1 MPTVSFVVLQPTP
14 FCNIACKYCYLPDRA
29 ATARMSLETIERI
42 FSEVFSS
49 GWAADDLYLIWHAG
63 EPLVLPIDY
72 YDQAF
77 DCIAR
82 LTPKH
87 IAVSHAIQTN
97 GMLIDDA
104 WCRFF
109 SARGVSL
116 GVSIDGPQDLH
127 DANRVTRSGTPTFA
141 ETIAGIR
148 CLRRNQ
154 VDFSVISVLTDAA
167 LGRARDLYDFYRSEG
182 IVNVCFNVEEIEG
195 QNTKSSLSGEGKRE
209 AFENFMR
216 EFWNLNVDTNAL
228 IYIRE
233 FKDMI
238 QKIVR
243 PKEDDRIDN
252 TLTEPFEH
260 LNVDWRGNFSTFSPE
275 FLGQRSEKY
284 GDFVLGNFWRTGL
297 AESLESDTFKRLNG
311 DVAAGV
317 ALCRTTCAYFPVCGG
332 GSPANKFYENGTL
345 ISAETLYCRMTVKAV
360 ADVAMEVIERTAS

>member
-1 MPTVSFVVLQPTP
+1 
-14 FCNIACKYCYLPDRA
+14 
-29 ATARMSLETIERI
+29 MSLETIERI